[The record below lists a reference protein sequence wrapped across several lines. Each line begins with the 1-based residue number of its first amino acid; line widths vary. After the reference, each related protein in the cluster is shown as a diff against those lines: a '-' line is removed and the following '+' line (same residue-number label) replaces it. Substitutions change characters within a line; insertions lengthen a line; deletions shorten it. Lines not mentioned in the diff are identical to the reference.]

1 MSFNPVSSKKLYLQ
15 IYNQILSQIQLG
27 VFKVG
32 DKLPP
37 ERELCAQFNVSR
49 APIRQA
55 LSALELNGI
64 IYSRQG
70 EGVYVKSTHPAGEGA
85 SSASVLESV
94 TPEEIVEVRMILEPL
109 IAKFAAE
116 RATKEEIKEIKKI
129 EKKFEEEAKKG
140 IYNPETDSDLH
151 REIAKASHNDLFIK
165 FTNDIIDAM
174 RQQEMWNFIRD
185 RSVTNPETRDLNV
198 KEHKEIVTSI
208 QKGNSE
214 EAMEEMTKH
223 MNNLYDRYWKEQE

>member
-70 EGVYVKSTHPAGEGA
+70 EGVYVKSTHPASESNG
-85 SSASVLESV
+85 SSAVIESA
-94 TPEEIVEVRMILEPL
+94 TPEEIVEVRMVLEPI

-129 EKKFEEEAKKG
+129 EKKFEDEAKKG
-140 IYNPETDSDLH
+140 IYNPDTDSDLH

-174 RQQEMWNFIRD
+174 KQQEMWNFIRD
-185 RSVTNPETRDLNV
+185 RSVTNPEYRDINV

-208 QKGNSE
+208 QKGEAE

-223 MNNLYDRYWKEQE
+223 MNNLYDRYWKE